1 MPEGPEIKF
10 IGELCRKKLLNSKL
24 IDIISNSKDKVKL
37 PQISK
42 LVDIQTKGKLL
53 ILIFKD
59 FYFHIHFG
67 LTGWLTFERDQYPKY
82 ELTFKLYNKIMYVY
96 IDDMRRFSKL
106 KIYTNKSAHEKNI
119 NKLGV
124 DILTQNFTLEYFT
137 EKIKKQNK
145 AIVSFLLEQ
154 DKFAGIGNYIKN
166 ESLYL
171 AKINPNKKTGDLDD
185 TQIKA
190 LYESIK
196 FVAYSNTIDLLKEKK
211 LHIDTIFKSIKT
223 KIPYYFNV
231 YEQEKDLK
239 GNKVTE
245 EIIAGR
251 RSFYVKSIQK

>member
-10 IGELCRKKLLNSKL
+10 IGELCKKKLLNFKLIDIKSNTRDVVKLPQESKL
-24 IDIISNSKDKVKL
+24 IDVI
-37 PQISK
+37 
-42 LVDIQTKGKLL
+42 TKGKLL

-67 LTGWLTFERDQYPKY
+67 LTGWLTFDRGDYPKY
-82 ELTFKLYNKIMYVY
+82 ELTFKIGDKNIYAYV
-96 IDDMRRFSKL
+96 DDMRRFSKL
-106 KIYTNKSAHEKNI
+106 KIYSNKNSHEKII

-124 DILTQNFTLEYFT
+124 DILTKDFTLEYFQ

-145 AIVSFLLEQ
+145 SLVAFLL
-154 DKFAGIGNYIKN
+154 KN

-171 AKINPNKKTGDLDD
+171 AKINPHKKTGDLTDAN
-185 TQIKA
+185 IKA

-196 FVAYSNTIDLLKEKK
+196 YVAYSNTIDLIKEKK
-211 LHIDTIFKSIKT
+211 LHVDTIFKSIKT
-223 KIPYYFNV
+223 KVPYYFNV

-245 EIIAGR
+245 ETIGGR
-251 RSFYVKSIQK
+251 RTFYVKSIQK